1 MQQSDL
7 NDEYLKPLSENLTSG
22 NKEVILLDDFNTD
35 LLKCDSIKDISNFL
49 DIIYFTNVL
58 PNITSATSFTSW
70 SQTLIDN
77 IFSSIISDRHAQL
90 LIIPDY
96 KTTKNSKNDIYKQNF
111 KHFHSKKN
119 ITDLEKVN

>member
-49 DIIYFTNVL
+49 DIIYSTNIL
-58 PNITSATSFTSW
+58 PNITSPTSFTS
-70 SQTLIDN
+70 
-77 IFSSIISDRHAQL
+77 
-90 LIIPDY
+90 
-96 KTTKNSKNDIYKQNF
+96 
-111 KHFHSKKN
+111 
-119 ITDLEKVN
+119 

>member
-58 PNITSATSFTSW
+58 PNITSPTSFTS
-70 SQTLIDN
+70 
-77 IFSSIISDRHAQL
+77 
-90 LIIPDY
+90 
-96 KTTKNSKNDIYKQNF
+96 
-111 KHFHSKKN
+111 
-119 ITDLEKVN
+119 

>member
-58 PNITSATSFTSW
+58 PNITSPTSLTS
-70 SQTLIDN
+70 
-77 IFSSIISDRHAQL
+77 
-90 LIIPDY
+90 
-96 KTTKNSKNDIYKQNF
+96 
-111 KHFHSKKN
+111 
-119 ITDLEKVN
+119 